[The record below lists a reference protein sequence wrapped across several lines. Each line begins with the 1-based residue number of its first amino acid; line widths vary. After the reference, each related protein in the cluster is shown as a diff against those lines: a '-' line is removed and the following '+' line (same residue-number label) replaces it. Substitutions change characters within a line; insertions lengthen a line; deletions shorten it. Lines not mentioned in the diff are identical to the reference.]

1 MTRQIF
7 LFTYNT
13 WADVIQ
19 ETPRSYFAIDIDG
32 VTVCVIKDGMQQV
45 RLML

>member
-1 MTRQIF
+1 MRKQIF

-19 ETPRSYFAIDIDG
+19 ETHRSYFAVDIDG
-32 VTVCVIKDGMQQV
+32 VTVCIVKDGTEQV